1 MATLKQEQNLKLGQ
15 KLSPKQILFTR
26 LLEVPSFQL
35 EQRIQQEL
43 VDNPALEIADY
54 DEDDKNDKK
63 NEKEYDL
70 TSDTPPDNGQ
80 DTEQENDIP
89 EYEYETENE
98 MMDFFSDD
106 EDNDA
111 LYRHISNYSPD
122 DEEREMPI
130 VSNDSFLETMKRQLG
145 MFQFNEEDH
154 QTAEYILGN
163 IDESGYLQRNAKEI
177 SNDLLFNMNIRVTP
191 EKIEQIIQ
199 QIIHRIEPAGVGAT
213 NLQEC
218 LLLQLERMP
227 KNPTTALATGIIAK
241 TFPEFTNKNYDK
253 IRTKMRCSD
262 EDFRKAM
269 ALLVKLD
276 PKPGYTNNDIEREAA
291 YISPDFVVYYD
302 DKTGHLE
309 LSMPKY
315 NIPELCVRKAYRN
328 LFEEIREKKNISKN
342 ERKIAMD
349 FVRQKVT
356 AAEWFIESLNQRE
369 NTLFRTMESIIDYQ
383 RTFFQTGDE
392 TTIKPMILKNI
403 AEKIGMNIS
412 TVSRITS
419 SKYVLTPYGMY
430 PLKFFFSES
439 MEKEGEE
446 VSSREIKKI
455 IQDTI
460 QDEDKDHPLTDDEIR
475 NILSDKGYNIARR
488 TVAKYREQMGFMPSR
503 MRK

>member
-1 MATLKQEQNLKLGQ
+1 MASLRQEQSLKLGQ

-43 VDNPALEIADY
+43 VDNPALEIAAY
-54 DEDDKNDKK
+54 EDEEK
-63 NEKEYDL
+63 NEKETDSELDYD
-70 TSDTPPDNGQ
+70 SANRDSGDGM
-80 DTEQENDIP
+80 ENDYP
-89 EYEYETENE
+89 EYDADNDMSDYFTE
-98 MMDFFSDD
+98 DD
-106 EDNDA
+106 DKDA
-111 LYRHISNYSPD
+111 LYRNISNYSPD
-122 DEEREMPI
+122 DEEHEMPI
-130 VSNDSFLETMKRQLG
+130 VSKESFLESMKKQLG
-145 MFQFNEEDH
+145 LFQFDETDQ

-163 IDESGYLQRNAKEI
+163 IDESGYLQRSAKEI
-177 SNDLLFNMNIRVTP
+177 SNDLLFNMNIRIPP
-191 EKIEQIIQ
+191 EKIQELIQ
-199 QIIHRIEPAGVGAT
+199 KIIHRIEPAGVGAS

-218 LLLQLERMP
+218 LLLQLERLP
-227 KNPTTALATGIIAK
+227 QNPDTSLAFAIITK
-241 TFPEFTNKNYDK
+241 TFPEFIKKNYDK
-253 IRTKMRCSD
+253 IRQKMHCSV
-262 EDFRKAM
+262 EELKKAI

-276 PKPGYTNNDIEREAA
+276 PKPGYTSNDIERESA
-291 YISPDFVVYYD
+291 YISPDFVVYYN
-302 DKTGHLE
+302 DKTDKLE

-315 NIPELCVRKAYRN
+315 NIPDLCIRKAYRN
-328 LFEEIREKKNISKN
+328 LFEEIREKKNISKDD
-342 ERKIAMD
+342 RRAAMD

-356 AAEWFIESLNQRE
+356 AAEWFIESLSQRE
-369 NTLFRTMESIIDYQ
+369 NTLFRTMESIIEYQ

-419 SKYVLTPYGMY
+419 SKYVQTPYGMY

-460 QDEDKDHPLTDDEIR
+460 NEEDKDNPLTDDELR
-475 NILSDKGYNIARR
+475 GILEKKGYNIARR

>member
-1 MATLKQEQNLKLGQ
+1 MAALKQEQNLKLGQ

-43 VDNPALEIADY
+43 VDNPALEIAAY
-54 DEDDKNDKK
+54 EEDEKDDRERELDMDMDDSLPGT
-63 NEKEYDL
+63 DL
-70 TSDTPPDNGQ
+70 ESGESDTPEYDADN
-80 DTEQENDIP
+80 DML
-89 EYEYETENE
+89 EY
-98 MMDFFSDD
+98 FSDD
-106 EDNDA
+106 EDRDA
-111 LYRHISNYSPD
+111 LYRNISNYSPD
-122 DEEREMPI
+122 DEEHEIPVI
-130 VSNDSFLETMKRQLG
+130 SKESFLETMKKQLG
-145 MFQFNEEDH
+145 LFQFNNDD
-154 QTAEYILGN
+154 QQIAEYILGN
-163 IDESGYLQRNAKEI
+163 IDERGYLQRNAKEI
-177 SNDLLFNMNIRVTP
+177 SNDLLFNMNIHVSP
-191 EKIEQIIQ
+191 EKIQQLIQ
-199 QIIHRIEPAGVGAT
+199 QIVHRIEPAGVGASD
-213 NLQEC
+213 LQEC
-218 LLLQLERMP
+218 LLLQLERLP
-227 KNPTTALATGIIAK
+227 QNPTTQLATGIIAK
-241 TFPEFTNKNYDK
+241 TFPEFTKKNYDK
-253 IRTKMRCSD
+253 IRMKLHCSE

-269 ALLVKLD
+269 AVLVRLD
-276 PKPGYTNNDIEREAA
+276 PKPGYTNNDMERESA
-291 YISPDFVVYYD
+291 YISPDFVVYYT
-302 DKTGHLE
+302 DKSDKLE

-315 NIPELCVRKAYRN
+315 NIPELCVRKAYKN
-328 LFEEIREKKNISKN
+328 LFEEIREKKNISKS

-356 AAEWFIESLNQRE
+356 AAEWFIESLSQRE
-369 NTLFRTMESIIDYQ
+369 HTLFQTMECIIDYQ

-439 MEKEGEE
+439 MDKEGEE

-460 QDEDKDHPLTDDEIR
+460 QEEDKSDPLTDDDLR
-475 NILSDKGYNIARR
+475 NILKNKGYNIARR

>member
-1 MATLKQEQNLKLGQ
+1 
-15 KLSPKQILFTR
+15 
-26 LLEVPSFQL
+26 
-35 EQRIQQEL
+35 
-43 VDNPALEIADY
+43 
-54 DEDDKNDKK
+54 
-63 NEKEYDL
+63 
-70 TSDTPPDNGQ
+70 
-80 DTEQENDIP
+80 
-89 EYEYETENE
+89 
-98 MMDFFSDD
+98 
-106 EDNDA
+106 
-111 LYRHISNYSPD
+111 
-122 DEEREMPI
+122 
-130 VSNDSFLETMKRQLG
+130 
-145 MFQFNEEDH
+145 
-154 QTAEYILGN
+154 
-163 IDESGYLQRNAKEI
+163 
-177 SNDLLFNMNIRVTP
+177 
-191 EKIEQIIQ
+191 
-199 QIIHRIEPAGVGAT
+199 
-213 NLQEC
+213 
-218 LLLQLERMP
+218 
-227 KNPTTALATGIIAK
+227 
-241 TFPEFTNKNYDK
+241 
-253 IRTKMRCSD
+253 
-262 EDFRKAM
+262 
-269 ALLVKLD
+269 
-276 PKPGYTNNDIEREAA
+276 
-291 YISPDFVVYYD
+291 
-302 DKTGHLE
+302 
-309 LSMPKY
+309 

-460 QDEDKDHPLTDDEIR
+460 QEEDKNKPLTDDELR
-475 NILSDKGYNIARR
+475 NILKKKGYNIARR